1 VTRPRTRI
9 PFIQSRSS
17 GPLMAASIVIMVT
30 GIVLPFTRLGAYL
43 GFSPLPGLYWPLLA
57 LTLAGYVILTQGV
70 KVRLRRHG
78 WI

>member
-1 VTRPRTRI
+1 MTRPRTRI

-17 GPLMAASIVIMVT
+17 GPLMATSIVIMVT

-57 LTLAGYVILTQGV
+57 LTLACYVILTQVV
-70 KVRLRRHG
+70 KARLRRHG